1 MHSKGQ
7 SRLVKRR
14 LGELRLERR
23 ADTKVIVK
31 AKVISRN
38 FGANMTFGDV
48 ERKNPT
54 GNRSSFIFCEG
65 LGVWSVL
72 GSTVVCV
79 ETC

>member
-1 MHSKGQ
+1 VHSKGQ

-23 ADTKVIVK
+23 AADTKVIVK

-48 ERKNPT
+48 EGKKPT
-54 GNRSSFIFCEG
+54 GNRPSFIFYEG
-65 LGVWSVL
+65 LGVL
-72 GSTVVCV
+72 VCFREHRGV
-79 ETC
+79 R